1 MRLTLYSSAAD
12 ETERSPAPDRLS
24 PAERLSV
31 ASKEPPYRVR
41 SPAARIIFP
50 LIFVPMSLAAGV
62 VLVPTP
68 VELFQDVR
76 LLFLFL
82 AIVACSAYGGILS
95 GLIGTSLAYVGAVTF
110 RIYWGGLVHGLSPAD
125 SALLAAEGLAVNL
138 IGWALDVARARAR
151 RKDQDVR
158 KLQRQL
164 LEVGDEE
171 RQRIGHDLHDGLG
184 QQLTG
189 ISLLSESLAQRA
201 AAGTPP
207 TAADFERVTGLASE
221 AVRQT
226 RDLARSL
233 SPLTLENDGF
243 VAAMEELCETA
254 RVLFDVQCKWEY
266 NGEAIPLDSKRA
278 VHLYRIVQEAVS
290 NSVKHGKASHVTI
303 SAVTKENELTLIVT
317 DDGSGLSR
325 RTITNPGLGLR
336 TMAYRARIVGAE
348 LTAQRANDSGGTIVR
363 CTCRISEASPPGA
376 DEELS
381 RG

>member
-12 ETERSPAPDRLS
+12 AEKPSSIPERPVPG
-24 PAERLSV
+24 ERMSV
-31 ASKEPPYRVR
+31 VSKEPPYTVR
-41 SPAARIIFP
+41 SPLARVVFA
-50 LIFVPMSLAAGV
+50 LVCVPMALTAGV
-62 VLVPTP
+62 VLVPRNAE
-68 VELFQDVR
+68 VFQDLR

-95 GLIGTSLAYVGAVTF
+95 GLIGTALAYLGAVCF
-110 RIYWGGLVHGLSPAD
+110 RNYWGGLSHGLSPAD

-138 IGWALDVARARAR
+138 IGWALDVARARTR
-151 RKDQDVR
+151 RKDADVR

-207 TAADFERVTGLASE
+207 TAADFERVTRLASE

-233 SPLTLENDGF
+233 SPLTLEHDGF
-243 VAAMEELCETA
+243 VAAMEELCATA
-254 RVLFDVQCKWEY
+254 RGLFDINCEWEY
-266 NGEAIPLDSKRA
+266 DGEAIPVDPKRA
-278 VHLYRIVQEAVS
+278 VHLYRIVQESVS
-290 NSVKHGKASHVTI
+290 NSVKHGKAKRVTI
-303 SAVTKENELTLIVT
+303 SAECHDNELTLIVT
-317 DDGSGLSR
+317 DDGIGLSR
-325 RTITNPGLGLR
+325 KTITNPGLGLR

-348 LTAQRANDSGGTIVR
+348 LSAQRVENGGGTIVR
-363 CTCRISEASPPGA
+363 CTCRIRELPPPGG
-376 DEELS
+376 EIRS
-381 RG
+381 